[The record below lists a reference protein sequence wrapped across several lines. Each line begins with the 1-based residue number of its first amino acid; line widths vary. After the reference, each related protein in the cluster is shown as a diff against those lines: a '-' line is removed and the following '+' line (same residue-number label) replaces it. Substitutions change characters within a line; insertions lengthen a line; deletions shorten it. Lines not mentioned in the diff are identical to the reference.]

1 MMGRQD
7 EPAQLFYRFSIE
19 RHVPADHLLRRI
31 DAVLDLSAI
40 RLALA
45 PYYAQGG
52 RPSIDPELMIRMLL
66 VGYAFA
72 IRSERRL
79 CDEVHLNLA
88 YRWFCRLGLEG
99 DVPDHST
106 FSKNRHGRFRDSDLF
121 RRLFEQV
128 VGMCMQAGL
137 VGGEGFA
144 IDASVIEAD
153 ASLRRKAEG
162 KLTIWPEGEDVSRP
176 VREYLD
182 ALDRAAAAEAKP
194 EQNLD
199 DNMPPG
205 NPPSEPQV
213 TSLTDPAA
221 AWTSKGRSKL
231 CFAYGTNYLIDNKLA
246 IIVDVEATP
255 ARWQAEVA
263 ATKTMLHRTKECF
276 GLQPQRLAGDTAYG
290 SGLMIGW
297 LMRRGIEPHVPVLD
311 RERQTK
317 GYFTRADFQFDEK
330 ANTFICPGG
339 KNLTSSG
346 LVRSDGTTPYWASTV
361 DCRACS
367 LKPGCTSG
375 SKRIVTRHV
384 FEKERQHVRVLK
396 GTEAFQQSARER
408 KKVEMLFAH
417 LKRNLAL
424 RRLRLRGLTGA
435 RDEFLLAATIQNL
448 KKLVR
453 LCAHGPPEPMKS
465 KA

>member
-7 EPAQLFYRFSIE
+7 EPALLFYKFSLD
-19 RHVPADHLLRRI
+19 RHIPTDHLLRQI
-31 DAVLDLSAI
+31 DAVLDLSMI
-40 RLALA
+40 RRTLA
-45 PYYAQGG
+45 PYYAVGG

-79 CDEVHLNLA
+79 CEEVHLNLA

-106 FSKNRHGRFRDSDLF
+106 FSKNRHGRFRESDLF
-121 RRLFEQV
+121 RQLFEQV
-128 VGMCMQAGL
+128 VHMCMQAGL

-162 KLTIWPEGEDVSRP
+162 KLTAWPEAEEISRP

-182 ALDRAAAAEAKP
+182 ALDQAAATEAKP
-194 EQNLD
+194 ATNAD
-199 DNMPPG
+199 DDMPPG
-205 NPPSEPQV
+205 NAASAPQV

-221 AWTSKGRSKL
+221 AWTSKGRTKL
-231 CFAYGTNYLIDNKLA
+231 TFAYGTNYLIDNKLA

-263 ATKTMLHRTKECF
+263 ATKTMLERTKERF
-276 GLQPQRLAGDTAYG
+276 GLQPRRLAADTAYG

-297 LMRRGIEPHVPVLD
+297 LMRRGIEPHVPLLD
-311 RERQTK
+311 RERQTR
-317 GYFTRADFQFDEK
+317 GFFTRADFKFDDQT
-330 ANTFICPGG
+330 NSFTCPGG
-339 KNLTSSG
+339 KTLRSNG
-346 LVRSDGTTPYWASTV
+346 LIRDDGTVPYWASTT
-361 DCRACS
+361 DCRACA
-367 LKPGCTSG
+367 LKPACTAG
-375 SKRIVTRHV
+375 TKRIVTRHL
-384 FEKERQHVRVLK
+384 FEKERQHVKALK
-396 GTEAFQQSARER
+396 GTRAFERSARER

-417 LKRNLAL
+417 LKRNLGL

-435 RDEFLLAATIQNL
+435 KDEFLLAATVQNL

-453 LCAHGPPEPMKS
+453 LCANGPPMTAKC
-465 KA
+465 AV